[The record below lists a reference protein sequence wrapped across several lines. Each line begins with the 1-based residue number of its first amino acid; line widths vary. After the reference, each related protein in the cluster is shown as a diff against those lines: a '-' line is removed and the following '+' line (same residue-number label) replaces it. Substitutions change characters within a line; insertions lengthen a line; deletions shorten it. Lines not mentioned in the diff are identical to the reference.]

1 MTLHFSE
8 PLSITTTPIPGMF
21 LLQLP
26 VHGDNRGWFKEN
38 WQREKMMALGLP
50 EIGPV
55 QNNISFNA
63 TRGTTRGIH
72 AEPWDKFISVA
83 TGSVFGAW
91 VDLRQGDSFGSV
103 FHTVIDPSVAVF
115 VPRGVGNSFQTL
127 EDATAYTYL
136 VNDHWSAD
144 AQELYTFVNLADE
157 TLNIPWPISL
167 EDAELSEKDRN
178 HPDLASVQPM
188 RPRKTLVLGASGQLG
203 RALKALSESKKF
215 EHWVF
220 MSRPEIDLAQPESL
234 QSIKWSEFDTV
245 INAAAYT
252 DVDGAESGAGRA
264 AAWLANSAG
273 VAHLAELCVR
283 HRLTLVHISTDYVFD
298 GSQAEHDEA
307 EPLTPL
313 GVYGQSKAAGELA
326 AKIVPRHYIVRT
338 SWVIGDGKNFV
349 RTMAALAAKNVA
361 PEVVNDQIGRLTFAN
376 DLAAAIVQ
384 LLQIHPEYGIYNITN
399 SGQPKSWWELAQAV
413 FALTGHDPKSVRGV
427 STKTYFEDREAAPR
441 PLNSAFDLGK
451 TRSIGIELPDQMTS
465 LASYCASLPQ

>member
-1 MTLHFSE
+1 
-8 PLSITTTPIPGMF
+8 MF

-38 WQREKMMALGLP
+38 WQREKMVVLGLP
-50 EIGPV
+50 DLGPV

-72 AEPWDKFISVA
+72 AEPWDKYISVA

-91 VDLRQGDSFGSV
+91 VDLRQGDSFGTV
-103 FHTVIDPSVAVF
+103 FHTIIDPSVAVF

-127 EDATAYTYL
+127 EDATAYAYL

-167 EDAELSEKDRN
+167 ENAELSEKDRS

-188 RPRKTLVLGASGQLG
+188 RPKKTLVLGASGQLG
-203 RALKALSESKKF
+203 RALKALSESKNF

-220 MSRPEIDLAQPESL
+220 VSRPEIDLAQPQSL
-234 QSIKWSEFDTV
+234 QAIKWSEFDTV
-245 INAAAYT
+245 INAAAFT
-252 DVDGAESGAGRA
+252 DVDGAESDAGRA
-264 AAWLANSAG
+264 AAWVANSSG
-273 VAHLAELCVR
+273 VACLAELCVE

-298 GSQAEHDEA
+298 GSHAEHDEA

-313 GVYGQSKAAGELA
+313 GVYGQTKAAGELA

-361 PEVVNDQIGRLTFAN
+361 PEVVNDQIGRLTFAD

-384 LLQIHPEYGIYNITN
+384 LLGMQPEYGIYNITN

-413 FALTGHDPKSVRGV
+413 FELTGHDPESVRGV
-427 STKTYFEDREAAPR
+427 STRTYFQDREAAPR
-441 PLNSAFDLGK
+441 PLNSSFNLGK
-451 TRSIGIELPDQMTS
+451 ARSIGIELPDQMAS
-465 LASYCASLPQ
+465 LASYCTSLPQ